1 MKRFTAL
8 FTALM
13 LLFTAAAAL
22 ADTKITVSGT
32 GEIPVSADNAIIS
45 LGVNIRE
52 SDVLTAQQ
60 EANRITA
67 AIREALTALGIPQ
80 DCLNTDLLNV
90 YVIYDYQGGDEK
102 VSGYNASSTLA
113 VKVTDMDKV
122 GPVIDAAFAAGA
134 NTLNGITY
142 SATDTEEAKAEA
154 LKKAVADAKAKADV
168 LAEASGLKI
177 TGVRVITEGGVYS
190 YENNVGNVYAKA
202 AGSMDYEAAEDAGTV
217 VQSAKLIV
225 SASVSITYTAE

>member
-1 MKRFTAL
+1 M
-8 FTALM
+8 
-13 LLFTAAAAL
+13 
-22 ADTKITVSGT
+22 
-32 GEIPVSADNAIIS
+32 
-45 LGVNIRE
+45 
-52 SDVLTAQQ
+52 
-60 EANRITA
+60 
-67 AIREALTALGIPQ
+67 
-80 DCLNTDLLNV
+80 LNV

-177 TGVRVITEGGVYS
+177 TGIEAVTEGGTYS
-190 YENNVGNVYAKA
+190 YENSVGNFRTLGKE
-202 AGSMDYEAAEDAGTV
+202 EAADTGTV
-217 VQSAKLIV
+217 VQAARLIV
-225 SASVSITYTAE
+225 SANVTATFTAE

>member
-32 GEIPVSADNAIIS
+32 GEIPVSADNAVVS

-102 VSGYNASSTLA
+102 VSGYNAGSTLA
-113 VKVTDMDKV
+113 
-122 GPVIDAAFAAGA
+122 IDAAFAAGA

-142 SATDTEEAKAEA
+142 SAADTEEAKAEA

-177 TGVRVITEGGVYS
+177 TGIEAVTEGGTYS
-190 YENNVGNVYAKA
+190 YENSVGNFRTLGKE
-202 AGSMDYEAAEDAGTV
+202 EAADTGTV
-217 VQSAKLIV
+217 VQAARLIV
-225 SASVSITYTAE
+225 SANVTVTFTAE